1 MRVKMVVQN
10 DPGANEDRQWL
21 QRISSRTYREQESVL
36 EVGEL
41 FVALLAAVQP
51 VVLVD
56 NLLVAVAR
64 RTGHV
69 QTRLLADV
77 DQRRHTA
84 EVVGLRVQMRGRVSH
99 AVVKQNLHIIIN

>member
-1 MRVKMVVQN
+1 MVVQN
-10 DPGANEDRQWL
+10 YPSADGDRKWL
-21 QRISSRTYREQESVL
+21 RRSSSHTYGEQESVV
-36 EVGEL
+36 EVREL

-56 NLLVAVAR
+56 YLLVAVAR

-77 DQRRHTA
+77 DERRHAA
-84 EVVGLRVQMRGRVSH
+84 EVVGLRFQIRGTVKH
-99 AVVKQNLHIIIN
+99 AAVK

>member
-1 MRVKMVVQN
+1 MRVKKMLPVPMTTGCGSDAQ
-10 DPGANEDRQWL
+10 
-21 QRISSRTYREQESVL
+21 SSLTYGEQESVL

-41 FVALLAAVQP
+41 SVALLAAVQP
-51 VVLVD
+51 IVLVD

-64 RTGHV
+64 RTSRV

-84 EVVGLRVQMRGRVSH
+84 EVVGLRFQIKRKS
-99 AVVKQNLHIIIN
+99 